1 MVSDQFHSVEPAQQA
16 DAPAA
21 PLQRPQQRLRRLGLA
36 LAFALALTGSAAGG
50 GIAGAVAAT
59 RWLQPVSERIA
70 PALLTAQPAIA
81 PGTAAPA
88 ASVAAAVFEA
98 AGPAVVRVNVA
109 GQSRG
114 GLTPAGNGSGFVI
127 DSRGLILTNYHVVAN
142 ARAVSVR
149 FSSGEVREAQVLG
162 TDRGNDLALLK
173 VDLPAGVPAAR
184 LGDSERVQAGEP
196 VIAIGSPFG
205 LDQSVTQGIV
215 SAVGRTWQPRNGQ
228 VRRGLIQT
236 DAPIN
241 PGNSGGPLF
250 NARGE
255 VIGITSMIESPVA
268 GSVGVG
274 FAIPINTAKRLL
286 SALEAGARLEP
297 VWLGITGQELDPAV
311 ARDQGLTVQ
320 GGILVGSVVSNGPAA
335 QAGLRGG
342 DVIVAIEGRAV
353 RTLAEL
359 ADRLS
364 GHSPGDSITV
374 TINRAGQEQLVR
386 VTLQAWPADTP

>member
-1 MVSDQFHSVEPAQQA
+1 MFPYQFDPVQPEQPAA
-16 DAPAA
+16 PPAPAA
-21 PLQRPQQRLRRLGLA
+21 RGRVRRLGA
-36 LAFALALTGSAAGG
+36 ALALVLALSLSALGG
-50 GIAGAVAAT
+50 GVAGAVAAT
-59 RWLQPVSERIA
+59 HWLLPQRLSVAAPVM
-70 PALLTAQPAIA
+70 TAQPVVAQSA
-81 PGTAAPA
+81 TAS
-88 ASVAAAVFEA
+88 SVAGAVFSA
-98 AGPAVVRVNVA
+98 AGPAVVRVTVA
-109 GQSRG
+109 GQPRG
-114 GLTPAGNGSGFVI
+114 GSTPSGNGSGFVV
-127 DSRGLILTNYHVVAN
+127 DPRGLILTNYHVVAN

-162 TDRGNDLALLK
+162 TDRGNDLALLQ

-184 LGDSERVQAGEP
+184 LGDSEQVQVGEP

-228 VRRGLIQT
+228 ARRGLIQT

-286 SALEAGARLEP
+286 SQLEAGAHLEP

-320 GGILVGSVVSNGPAA
+320 AGILVAGVVSNGPAA
-335 QAGLRGG
+335 QAALRGG
-342 DVIVAIEGRAV
+342 DVIVAIDGQPV

-359 ADRLS
+359 AERLS
-364 GHSPGDSITV
+364 GHRPGDTIAV
-374 TINRAGQEQLVR
+374 TINRAGQEQQLR
-386 VTLQAWPADTP
+386 VTLQAWPASTP